1 MRALAALALLIGAIA
16 LPEAT
21 ARAADALVLHEL
33 APTGVLRVAIG
44 VGPAP
49 SGFYTTEEPSGER
62 RGVSVELGR
71 FLAYRL
77 GVPVLF
83 VPYRA
88 SGEIQNSANSGM
100 WDVTFL
106 PVDEERKLVV
116 DFGNAYH
123 LLESSYLVAP
133 RSTIATLADAN
144 RRGVRIV
151 GVRDT
156 ATFRASNRASPMATH
171 IAVDGPEQAIAM
183 LNASEADAIALGRE
197 SLTAIE
203 GRIAG
208 SRVLD
213 GSFLDSTTA
222 VAVPQ
227 GRPAGRAYVSAFI
240 EGAKASGLVRRAFDS
255 VGLRTSRVAPPGMA
269 P

>member
-1 MRALAALALLIGAIA
+1 MMLRLAAALALITSCILSS
-16 LPEAT
+16 PV
-21 ARAADALVLHEL
+21 RAADAQVLREL

-44 VGPAP
+44 IGPAP
-49 SGFYTTEEPSGER
+49 SGFYVKEEPSGEL

-71 FLAYRL
+71 YLAYKL
-77 GVPVLF
+77 GVPVVF
-83 VPYRA
+83 IRHAA
-88 SGEIQNSANSGM
+88 SGEIQNSANSGA

-106 PVDEERKLVV
+106 PVDDERKMVV

-123 LLESSYLVAP
+123 LLESSYLVGP
-133 RSTIATLADAN
+133 RSTITDLAQAN

-171 IAVDGPEQAIAM
+171 SAVEGPERAVAM
-183 LNASEADAIALGRE
+183 LTAGEADAIALGRE
-197 SLTAIE
+197 SLTAIAA
-203 GRIAG
+203 RVPG

-213 GSFLDSTTA
+213 GSFLNSSTA
-222 VAVPQ
+222 VAVPK
-227 GRPAGRAYVSAFI
+227 GHAAARAYVTEFI
-240 EGAKASGLVRRAFDS
+240 EDAKASGLIRRAMDNAGLQTS
-255 VGLRTSRVAPPGMA
+255 VVAPPGMV

>member
-1 MRALAALALLIGAIA
+1 MMARLVAVLTFVAAIFLSG
-16 LPEAT
+16 PT
-21 ARAADALVLHEL
+21 RAADAQVLQDL

-44 VGPAP
+44 IGPAP
-49 SGFYTTEEPSGER
+49 SGFYATEEPSGEL

-71 FLAYRL
+71 YLAYKL
-77 GVPVLF
+77 GVPVVF
-83 VPYRA
+83 VRHAA
-88 SGEIQNSANSGM
+88 SGEIQNSANSGA

-106 PVDEERKLVV
+106 PVDDERKMVV

-133 RSTIATLADAN
+133 RSTITDLPQAN

-171 IAVDGPEQAIAM
+171 IAVEGPERAVVM
-183 LNASEADAIALGRE
+183 LMAGEADAIALGRE
-197 SLTAIE
+197 SLTAIAA
-203 GRIAG
+203 RIPG

-213 GSFLDSTTA
+213 GSFLNSSTA
-222 VAVPQ
+222 VAVPK
-227 GRPAGRAYVSAFI
+227 GRPVGRAYVTAFI
-240 EGAKASGLVRRAFDS
+240 EEAKALGLVRRAFDS
-255 VGLRTSRVAPPGMA
+255 VGLQSSVVAPPGMI